1 MGVGYQLKLENF
13 EGPLDLLL
21 HLIDENKMSIYDI
34 KISIITEQYLDY
46 LMAMQQLD
54 MDIASDFLVIA
65 ATLLHIKSRSMLP
78 KAKEDEVDSETDLI
92 RQLIE
97 YKKIKKAGE
106 RFKELHEEGQK
117 SLHSFAS
124 TEDFGESEKTYTLC
138 KSMLVMIY
146 RETMQRRID
155 KTNLKAENIKEIVKK
170 EKISLIKSI
179 RKIIDVLFKEKRI
192 SFFSRFKDHSVSNAQ
207 LVTDFLSILVL
218 SSQKKATLKQ
228 KKAFEDI
235 IVEGTETLSYP
246 DNIQEI
252 YDWE

>member
-34 KISIITEQYLDY
+34 KISIITEQYLDF

-54 MDIASDFLVIA
+54 MEIASDFLVIA

-78 KAKEDEVDSETDLI
+78 KTKEDAIDSETELI
-92 RQLIE
+92 RQLVE

-106 RFKELHEEGQK
+106 SFRIKHENGQK
-117 SLHSFAS
+117 SFYSFAS
-124 TEDFGESEKTYTLC
+124 TEDFGEAEKTYMLS
-138 KSMLVMIY
+138 KSLLVMMY
-146 RETMQRRID
+146 RETMQRQIE
-155 KTNLKAENIKEIVKK
+155 KTNKKAINIKEIVKK
-170 EKISLIKSI
+170 EKVSLAKSI
-179 RKIIDVLFKEKRI
+179 RKVIDVLFKEKRI
-192 SFFSRFKDHSVSNAQ
+192 SFFARFKAHSLSKAD

-218 SSQKKATLKQ
+218 SSQKKAILKQ
-228 KKAFEDI
+228 KRAFEDI
-235 IVEGTETLSYP
+235 MVEGTENLSYP
-246 DNIQEI
+246 DNVHEI

>member
-1 MGVGYQLKLENF
+1 LGISYQLKLENF

-34 KISIITEQYLDY
+34 KISIITGQYLDY
-46 LMAMQQLD
+46 LMEMQQLD
-54 MDIASDFLVIA
+54 MEIASDFLVMA

-78 KAKEDEVDSETDLI
+78 KAKEDVQDSETELI

-106 RFKELHEEGQK
+106 VFKVMHEEGQK

-124 TEDFGESEKTYTLC
+124 TEDFGEPEKTY
-138 KSMLVMIY
+138 MLSRSLLIMMY
-146 RETMQRRID
+146 RETMQRQIE
-155 KTNLKAENIKEIVKK
+155 KTNKKANNIKEIVKK
-170 EKISLIKSI
+170 EKVSLAKSI
-179 RKIIDVLFKEKRI
+179 RKVIGILFKEKRI
-192 SFFSRFKDHSVSNAQ
+192 SFFSRFKAHSLSKAD

-218 SSQKKATLKQ
+218 SSQKKAILKQ
-228 KKAFEDI
+228 KRPFEDI
-235 IVEGTETLSYP
+235 LVEGTENLSYP
-246 DNIQEI
+246 DNVHEI